1 MYCYASLQCFT
12 YRYNVNKLVYYEL
25 FHDLEEAI
33 HREKQIKGWRRSRK
47 IDLIESVNPEWKEL
61 FDDMVFE

>member
-1 MYCYASLQCFT
+1 M
-12 YRYNVNKLVYYEL
+12 NKLVYYEL